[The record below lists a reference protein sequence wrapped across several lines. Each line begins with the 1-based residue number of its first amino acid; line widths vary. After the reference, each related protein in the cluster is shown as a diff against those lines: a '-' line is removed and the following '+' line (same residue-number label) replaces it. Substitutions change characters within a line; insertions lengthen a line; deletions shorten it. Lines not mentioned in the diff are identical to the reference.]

1 MAFSHRMAALAAVV
15 LIPVGIAG
23 TSYLLSDDPAPPA
36 VPSDVELEEPSP
48 PGTPPREEVAPRPD
62 PTEGPIDENHP
73 QNPDSPTGGGQ
84 HGDDDFDDD
93 GPDDDGPDDDG
104 EGGDDLDD

>member
-23 TSYLLSDDPAPPA
+23 TSYLLSDDPEPPA

-48 PGTPPREEVAPRPD
+48 TVPPNEEVVPGPD
-62 PTEGPIDENHP
+62 PTEVPIDGHD
-73 QNPDSPTGGGQ
+73 QQ
-84 HGDDDFDDD
+84 HLDDGDDTDDDRDDDGDEDGDGDDFDD
-93 GPDDDGPDDDG
+93 
-104 EGGDDLDD
+104 